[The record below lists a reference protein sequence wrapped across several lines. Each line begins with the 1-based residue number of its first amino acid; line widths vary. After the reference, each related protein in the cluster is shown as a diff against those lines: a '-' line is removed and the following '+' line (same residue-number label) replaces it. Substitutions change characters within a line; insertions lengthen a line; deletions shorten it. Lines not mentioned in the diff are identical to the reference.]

1 MWKNKVQ
8 IFRNENRLAEND
20 DLYKVIDRF
29 SNKDREIWQNYNNK
43 LYQKII
49 W

>member
-8 IFRNENRLAEND
+8 IFRNENRLVEND
-20 DLYKVIDRF
+20 DAYKVIDRL
-29 SNKDREIWQNYNNK
+29 SNKDREIWQSYNNE